1 VNAVLTSIVVLF
13 FPSALKPWLL
23 ELLGHKVHRTARIG
37 AALVWRTRLYLAKGV
52 RVRSANLIACRLLAM
67 RERSTIGW
75 GNTLKGPFKVRFGYV
90 ARMGN
95 RNMLSCGP
103 RLAPGRPSSVLWLA
117 EDARITGQHALDLTR
132 SIKLGRHTH
141 LAGRQS
147 QVWTHG
153 YVHARE
159 GYERARVDGAVF
171 LGNNVY
177 IGSFSCISPGVRVE
191 DSITVGSHAS
201 IARHLETPGV
211 YVSQALRY
219 IEMDPYEARLGIER
233 DEHDRLDRDVRFKRS
248 GDGMGYR

>member
-1 VNAVLTSIVVLF
+1 MV
-13 FPSALKPWLL
+13 
-23 ELLGHKVHRTARIG
+23 
-37 AALVWRTRLYLAKGV
+37 LVWRTRLHLAKGV
-52 RVRSANLIACRLLAM
+52 RIRSFNIIACRMLVM
-67 RERSTIGW
+67 RERSSIGW
-75 GNTLKGPFKVRFGYV
+75 GNTLRGPFKARFGYV

-95 RNMLSCGP
+95 RNMLGCGP
-103 RLAPGRPSSVLWLA
+103 RVAPGRAPSILWLS

-132 SIKLGRHTH
+132 SIKLGRHSH

-153 YVHARE
+153 YVHARQ

-177 IGSFSCISPGVRVE
+177 IGSFSCIGPGVRVE

-219 IEMDPYEARLGIER
+219 IQMDPYEARVGLER
-233 DEHDRLDRDVRFKRS
+233 DEDDRLDRDVRFKRS
-248 GDGMGYR
+248 GNGMGYR